1 MGKWW
6 SLLFA
11 AVMTLCGGLF
21 VVAPFV
27 GWWLPQGVS
36 THAASVDNLFY
47 FILAI
52 TGFFFVLTE
61 GILCVFMAKYA
72 AIAIKRPMM
81 LQGSRVGFR
90 RLFKPITNLLHDQH
104 RVEMAWTIVPALIL
118 LYIAFAQ
125 VDTWANVKYQ
135 SRMPTLK
142 GATTPVQV
150 AISARQFEWRMRYP
164 SSARFAEWMQHKD
177 DPKVAADY
185 ASFPTNEQRDDVHV
199 VNQLHVFKENPT
211 VVHLST
217 RDVIHSFNLPHLRV
231 KQDALPGKIIPV
243 WFTPTKENVALDN
256 RTGAFVDGYNP
267 DTKRTDDHAPDLGP
281 ALCGIVRLGPL
292 SHGRPPLCPQGS
304 RRVSRLAEK
313 SRSREPFARCRTCEG
328 EIQI

>member
-1 MGKWW
+1 VGKWW

-11 AVMTLCGGLF
+11 VVMTLCGGLF

-36 THAASVDNLFY
+36 THAASVDTLFY
-47 FILAI
+47 VILAI

-61 GILCVFMAKYA
+61 GILCVFMSKYSADRDKTADIPSQPGVIAK
-72 AIAIKRPMM
+72 
-81 LQGSRVGFR
+81 LFR
-90 RLFKPITNLLHDQH
+90 PITNVLHDQH
-104 RVEMAWTIVPALIL
+104 RVEMAWTIVPAIIL

-142 GATTPVQV
+142 GATTPVQAAV
-150 AISARQFEWRMRYP
+150 SARQFEWRIRYP

-185 ASFPTNEQRDDVHV
+185 ASFPTNKQWDDVRV
-199 VNQLHVFKENPT
+199 VNQLHVIKENPS
-211 VVHLST
+211 VIHLST

-243 WFTPTKENVALDN
+243 WFTPTKENVIFDS
-256 RTGAFVDGYNP
+256 RSGAFVDGYNP
-267 DTKRTDDHAPDLGP
+267 VTKRGDDQHQIWDLP
-281 ALCGIVRLGPL
+281 CAELCGWGHYRMVGRLYVHKDQEEYL
-292 SHGRPPLCPQGS
+292 DWLKKTEAESHSHQR
-304 RRVSRLAEK
+304 
-313 SRSREPFARCRTCEG
+313 
-328 EIQI
+328 